1 MNTIILH
8 KPELREL
15 AFRRSLLEDPE
26 TMAFN
31 RAWGGTIPFPE
42 ERWADW
48 YRRWVEVPDRRFYRL
63 LLDRTA
69 GKFVGEVSFHWD
81 GELGE
86 YLCDVLIAAAFRGR
100 GYGRQGLELLC
111 GAAGASGV
119 KTLCDNIALDNPSV
133 RLFLRSG
140 FRERYRNET
149 FILVV
154 KEL

>member
-1 MNTIILH
+1 
-8 KPELREL
+8 
-15 AFRRSLLEDPE
+15 
-26 TMAFN
+26 
-31 RAWGGTIPFPE
+31 PFPE

-81 GELGE
+81 GELGK

-149 FILVV
+149 FILVE